1 VADLTAAAFVARLDA
16 HRSDEERHKYRRYFP
31 SSDDF
36 IGVRMGTVF
45 ALAKE
50 HVDMPVDEIEKLL
63 ESPAHEARAGAVSIM
78 AKQAALKRTT
88 DERRGQLYELYLR
101 RHDRID
107 DWDLVDLGAWK
118 VVGRYLQDRPR
129 DILYDLAASP
139 NRWER
144 RTAVLSTLH
153 FTMRGDVDDA
163 FALAERLLDDDDDL
177 VNKATGW
184 ALREGGRQDRA
195 RLLAFLDTHAATMPR
210 TTLRAA
216 VEHLDPAQRKHYL
229 GLARSSRARPASG

>member
-1 VADLTAAAFVARLDA
+1 
-16 HRSDEERHKYRRYFP
+16 
-31 SSDDF
+31 
-36 IGVRMGTVF
+36 MGTVF

-50 HVDMPVDEIEKLL
+50 HVDMPLDEIEKLL

-88 DERRGQLYELYLR
+88 DERRRELYELYLR

-118 VVGRYLQDRPR
+118 VVGSYLLDRPR
-129 DILYDLAASP
+129 DILYELAASP

-144 RTAVLSTLH
+144 RTAILSTLH

-163 FALAERLLDDDDDL
+163 FAHRRAAAGRRRGPGPQGHRLGP
-177 VNKATGW
+177 A
-184 ALREGGRQDRA
+184 RGRPARIARA
-195 RLLAFLDTHAATMPR
+195 CWRSSTTHAATMPR
-210 TTLRAA
+210 ATLRAA

-229 GLARSSRARPASG
+229 GLAKTTRARPASG

>member
-1 VADLTAAAFVARLDA
+1 MADLTAAAFVARLDA

-50 HVDMPVDEIEKLL
+50 HVDMPLDEIEKLL

-107 DWDLVDLGAWK
+107 DWDLVDISAHQ
-118 VVGRYLQDRPR
+118 V
-129 DILYDLAASP
+129 
-139 NRWER
+139 
-144 RTAVLSTLH
+144 
-153 FTMRGDVDDA
+153 
-163 FALAERLLDDDDDL
+163 
-177 VNKATGW
+177 
-184 ALREGGRQDRA
+184 
-195 RLLAFLDTHAATMPR
+195 
-210 TTLRAA
+210 
-216 VEHLDPAQRKHYL
+216 
-229 GLARSSRARPASG
+229 